1 MISIVTVS
9 TETKSKTVISLISRS
24 IKPGYEKDY
33 DDWLKRFLEFE
44 RKALGYLGTTVVL
57 PGGTNSNRRYI
68 IRRFTD
74 KASMDIWDNS
84 PDVQRLLQE
93 ANKYST
99 RYYETAT
106 GLETWFVLP
115 DLKPVLPPPRWKMS
129 IVVFLAAYT
138 ISLLSRSILGHL
150 LGEWSLIASS
160 IVFTAILVVSL
171 TYLLL
176 PLLSRLLRRWLY
188 PGQWVKPKVYEPCEP
203 PN

>member
-1 MISIVTVS
+1 MNKYRD
-9 TETKSKTVISLISRS
+9 KSKTVTSLISRS

-33 DDWLKRFLEFE
+33 DDWLTCFLEFE

-57 PGGTNSNRRYI
+57 PGGTNSKIRYI

-84 PDVQRLLQE
+84 LDVQRLLQE
-93 ANKYST
+93 ANRCST
-99 RYYETAT
+99 RHYETAT

-129 IVVFLAAYT
+129 IVVFVAAYAT
-138 ISLLSRSILGHL
+138 SLLSRSLFGSL
-150 LGEWSLIASS
+150 LSEWPLIASS
-160 IVFTAILVVSL
+160 IIFTAILVVSL

-176 PLLSRLLRRWLY
+176 PLLSRLLRQWLY
-188 PGQWVKPKVYEPCEP
+188 PGEWVKPLKVSEDP
-203 PN
+203 